1 MKILKPMTRFIFFVA
16 IIIITNIAY
25 GQNQW
30 IYYHPNN
37 SGLPGNIVTE
47 IIIDST
53 DAKWFATNNGLA
65 RLRGNTWTVWNKT
78 NSPLRYN
85 YIVSI
90 AKDKCNKLWVATQ
103 DSGLY
108 KFDGVNWTE
117 YYNTNVGFPL
127 KALSRVRIDEENTV
141 WVCSKTLGIFKH
153 VINDE
158 WIRYHKG
165 NSGLPHNTV
174 NDVKF
179 EGHIKWIGTTSGG
192 VAKYNDT
199 AWIIYDTQNTPLISP
214 FIERI
219 GIDRDKNKWF
229 CTRFGGVA
237 KFNSS
242 QNQWIL
248 YTSTNSGLPWNNTSC
263 IFFDENNTKWIGI
276 SDGGF
281 TIFNDTN
288 WVTALDTIYTSVS
301 DFKKDKSNNVWIGAA
316 GVWVY
321 NPNGV
326 VSLENNNTEFPKE
339 FELSQNFPNPFNP
352 VTKICFSIS
361 LKQKIRLTVYN
372 ILGRSVEILLNEE
385 KEPGKYEI
393 VFLADYLPSG
403 VYFYKLET
411 DNYSVT
417 KKMVLI
423 R

>member
-1 MKILKPMTRFIFFVA
+1 MKMLKPLTRFIFVFA

-30 IYYHPNN
+30 IHYTPNN
-37 SGLPGNIVTE
+37 SGLPGWTVNET
-47 IIIDST
+47 IIDST
-53 DAKWFATNNGLA
+53 NTKWFATNNGLA

-85 YIVSI
+85 FIVSI
-90 AKDKCNKLWVATQ
+90 AKDKSNKLWVATQ

-108 KFDGVNWTE
+108 NFDGVNWRE

-127 KALSRVRIDEENTV
+127 KALSRVRIDEDNTV
-141 WVCSKTLGIFKH
+141 WACSKTLGIFKH

-158 WIRYHKG
+158 WIRYHTG

-179 EGHIKWIGTTSGG
+179 EGNIKWIGTTSGG
-192 VAKYNDT
+192 VAKFNDT
-199 AWIIYDTQNTPLISP
+199 TWIIYNTENSPLISP
-214 FIERI
+214 FIQRI
-219 GIDRDKNKWF
+219 DIDKYNNKWF

-242 QNQWIL
+242 QNQWTI
-248 YTSTNSGLPWNNTSC
+248 YTSTNSGLPGNNTSC

-276 SDGGF
+276 EGGGF

-288 WVTALDTIYTSVS
+288 WVTALDTNFTTVFDI
-301 DFKKDKSNNVWIGAA
+301 KKDRYNNIWIGAD

-321 NPNGV
+321 NPMGIVNV
-326 VSLENNNTEFPKE
+326 ENINSEIPKG
-339 FELSQNFPNPFNP
+339 FELYQNYPNPFNP
-352 VTKICFSIS
+352 DTKICFSIS
-361 LKQKIRLTVYN
+361 LKQKIKLIVYN
-372 ILGRSVEILLNEE
+372 ILGRSVEVLVNEE
-385 KEPGKYEI
+385 KEQGKYEI
-393 VFLADYLPSG
+393 IFRADYLPSG
-403 VYFYKLET
+403 LYYYKLET

-417 KKMVLI
+417 KRMVLI
-423 R
+423 K

>member
-242 QNQWIL
+242 QNQWTL

-276 SDGGF
+276 QDGGF

-326 VSLENNNTEFPKE
+326 VSIGNSNIISPKS
-339 FELSQNFPNPFNP
+339 FIVHQNYPNPFNIE
-352 VTKICFSIS
+352 TSI
-361 LKQKIRLTVYN
+361 
-372 ILGRSVEILLNEE
+372 
-385 KEPGKYEI
+385 KYEI
-393 VFLADYLPSG
+393 PAKGNISVFLYDVLGRNISTLLSENKDAGIYDLRLSFDKYSSG
-403 VYFYKLET
+403 VYFLKFNFNNQSIIKRIILM
-411 DNYSVT
+411 
-417 KKMVLI
+417 K
-423 R
+423 